1 MDPESMGQKTLI
13 ITQILISLILVKYS
27 DKRTK
32 NVTKKKWDYGVRKP
46 EQRKTFALRSLAITG
61 NHRVCVLGN

>member
-32 NVTKKKWDYGVRKP
+32 NVTKKNGIMVYG
-46 EQRKTFALRSLAITG
+46 SLSRERLS
-61 NHRVCVLGN
+61 H